1 MPAGS
6 SIDSSVA
13 TPEAFVSHKLLSRML
28 CILPLIVALAAPA
41 LAADTAPP
49 SAQQQAVQKAAA
61 AARAALVKGPANVAL
76 REQATLALPEH
87 FGFVPRKEAV
97 PLMEAMGNTVDEEFL
112 GLVYPLGDG
121 PNTDW
126 FVTLDYSASGYVK
139 DDDAKHWDADKLLQ
153 SLKDGTEAG
162 NEERAKIGVPPLV
175 VTRWIEP
182 PAYDAGTH
190 RLVWSAEAKRK
201 DGADADPTVNYNTY
215 LLGREG
221 YVSLNLITSASAV
234 DGDKSSA
241 HALLDALSFNSGKR
255 YGDFNSST
263 DKVAAYG
270 LAALVA
276 GVAAKKLGV
285 IALLAAAAVKFAK
298 LIAVAVAGAFV
309 GIGRW
314 LKSRTA
320 RQA

>member
-1 MPAGS
+1 
-6 SIDSSVA
+6 
-13 TPEAFVSHKLLSRML
+13 ML
-28 CILPLIVALAAPA
+28 CILPLIAALGAPA
-41 LAADTAPP
+41 LAAHAPP

-61 AARAALVKGPANVAL
+61 AAHAALVRGPANVTL
-76 REQATLALPEH
+76 RDQATLALPEH

-121 PNTDW
+121 ANTDW

-153 SLKDGTEAG
+153 SLKDGTEEG
-162 NEERAKIGVPPLV
+162 NAERVKIGVPPLV

-182 PAYDAGTH
+182 PAYDGNAH

-201 DGADADPTVNYNTY
+201 DGADNDPTVNYNTY

-221 YVSLNLITSASAV
+221 YVSLNLITSASTVA
-234 DGDKSSA
+234 GDKAAA
-241 HALLDALSFNSGKR
+241 HALLDAMSFNSGKR

-276 GVAAKKLGV
+276 GVAAKKLG
-285 IALLAAAAVKFAK
+285 LLAILAAMAVKFAK
-298 LIAVAVAGAFV
+298 VIAVAVAGLFV
-309 GIGRW
+309 GIKRM